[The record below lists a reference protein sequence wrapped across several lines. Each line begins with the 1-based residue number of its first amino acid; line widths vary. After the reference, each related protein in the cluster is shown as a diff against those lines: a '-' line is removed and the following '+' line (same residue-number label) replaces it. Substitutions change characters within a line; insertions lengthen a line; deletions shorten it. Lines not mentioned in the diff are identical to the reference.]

1 MPSTNIEVQQ
11 AVEQLALQRHLSPRT
26 LEQLIAVA
34 RVVGWPAGTFLFREG
49 QEHDGTYLVVEGKLD
64 LAMTI
69 PGRGRQRI
77 LTVGPG
83 ELVAWSSVL
92 GEGRMTCDAQCQTD
106 TRLLRL
112 TSGELQAL
120 STADPAFGYEFIKLM
135 AAGLAKRLTATRL
148 QMLDLF
154 SASDRR

>member
-1 MPSTNIEVQQ
+1 MSIEVQA
-11 AVEQLALQRHLSPRT
+11 AVEQLDLHRHLSQRT
-26 LEQLIAVA
+26 LAQLISVA
-34 RVVGWPAGTFLFREG
+34 RVVEWPAATFLFREG
-49 QEHDGTYLVVEGKLD
+49 QQHDGVYLLVSGKLE

-92 GEGRMTCDAQCQTD
+92 GEGRMTCDAQCMTD
-106 TRLLRL
+106 ARLLRL
-112 TSGELQAL
+112 TSGELSAL
-120 STADPAFGYEFIKLM
+120 AAADPLFGYEFIKLM

-154 SASDRR
+154 SAGESR

>member
-1 MPSTNIEVQQ
+1 MSIEVEA
-11 AVEQLALQRHLSPRT
+11 AVEQLALHRHLSQRT
-26 LEQLIAVA
+26 LEQLISVA
-34 RVVGWPAGTFLFREG
+34 RVVDWSPGSFLFREG
-49 QEHDGTYLVVEGKLD
+49 QQHDGVYLMVSGKLE

-92 GEGRMTCDAQCQTD
+92 GEGRMTCDAQCITD
-106 TRLLRL
+106 VRLLRL
-112 TSGELQAL
+112 TSGELSAL
-120 STADPAFGYEFIKLM
+120 AAADPLFGYEFIKLM

-154 SASDRR
+154 SAGESR

>member
-1 MPSTNIEVQQ
+1 MDGEVQAAVQ
-11 AVEQLALQRHLSPRT
+11 QLALDRHLSHRTVEQLKR
-26 LEQLIAVA
+26 IAS
-34 RVVGWPAGTFLFREG
+34 VVSGTAGGFLFREG
-49 QEHDGTYLVVEGKLD
+49 QVHNGVYLVLDGKLE

-92 GEGRMTCDAQCQTD
+92 GEGRMTCDAQCLTD
-106 TRLLRL
+106 ARLLRL
-112 TSGELQAL
+112 TSEDLSELS
-120 STADPAFGYEFIKLM
+120 STDPQFGYEFIKLM
-135 AAGLAKRLTATRL
+135 ATGLAKRLTATRL

-154 SASDRR
+154 STSRSR